1 MTNIRKA
8 IKYKENNDTSSILK
22 KLIIPKHLFRSVQ
35 NKETTKLFKTYHD
48 QLIDMQNQNLS
59 IFTNILQS
67 LSLNINSDNTNTLKA
82 DE

>member
-48 QLIDMQNQNLS
+48 QLIDM
-59 IFTNILQS
+59 
-67 LSLNINSDNTNTLKA
+67 
-82 DE
+82 